1 MMNAINYYSI
11 IHFLIWFLIARYLRI
26 SWTVFLTLSIGWELL
41 ELVLPFNFAIETL
54 ANKVLDIIINITGF
68 GLGSKFKRKTY
79 A

>member
-11 IHFLIWFLIARYLRI
+11 IHFLIWFLIARYSKI
-26 SWTVFLTLSIGWELL
+26 SWTVFLTLSIGWELF

-54 ANKVLDIIINITGF
+54 ANKVLDIIINITGY
-68 GLGSKFKRKTY
+68 GLGLIFKRKTY